1 MPLQSSPFTFV
12 AGQTL
17 TSDYPLP
24 PVAGRGHPG
33 VSRGKHTKHCMLV
46 SENPCSETV
55 LQESSPHVGLDKMR
69 LLLEVQ
75 LEGEA

>member
-1 MPLQSSPFTFV
+1 
-12 AGQTL
+12 
-17 TSDYPLP
+17 
-24 PVAGRGHPG
+24 
-33 VSRGKHTKHCMLV
+33 MLV
-46 SENPCSETV
+46 SENSCSETV

>member
-1 MPLQSSPFTFV
+1 
-12 AGQTL
+12 
-17 TSDYPLP
+17 
-24 PVAGRGHPG
+24 
-33 VSRGKHTKHCMLV
+33 MLV